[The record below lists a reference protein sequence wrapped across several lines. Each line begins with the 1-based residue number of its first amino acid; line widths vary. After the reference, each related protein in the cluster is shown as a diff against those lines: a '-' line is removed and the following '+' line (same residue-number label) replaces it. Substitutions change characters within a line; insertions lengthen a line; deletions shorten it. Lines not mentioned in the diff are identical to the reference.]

1 MALTLRQ
8 ECEAGYD
15 KLIEIALRIT
25 DNKMEAAR
33 DLVGDG
39 ICKAL
44 EYEEKYKE
52 GSTFFGWMFF
62 IMRGIYLKQVNR
74 RSEVNTI
81 YTDKPLDC
89 LGDWRGRAVEP
100 LNGRYLDIQGALASL
115 DKTEYECISLQ
126 MQGYSCSEIGA
137 LYGIPTG
144 TVKRRLFDIRNKI
157 RRFFDENQG
166 HQASPNHRSSD
177 LAGTYGIN

>member
-15 KLIEIALRIT
+15 KLLEIAMRIT
-25 DNKMEAAR
+25 GNKEEASR

-44 EYEEKYKE
+44 EYEDRYKE

-62 IMRGIYLKQVNR
+62 IMRGVYLKRVSR
-74 RSEVNTI
+74 RTEANTV
-81 YTDKPLDC
+81 YTDKPLD
-89 LGDWRGRAVEP
+89 LMGDWRERSVEP
-100 LNGRYLDIQGALASL
+100 QNGRYLDMEKALASL
-115 DKTEYECISLQ
+115 DESEYECILLQ
-126 MQGYSCSEIGA
+126 MYGYSCTEISRVFNV
-137 LYGIPTG
+137 PVG

-157 RRFFDENQG
+157 RGFYNESQG
-166 HQASPNHRSSD
+166 HQASALNGSPGP
-177 LAGTYGIN
+177 LLCP